1 MISGGFSVFPGAS
14 DVVIACIVGEEEE
27 VSEYDKDADSDSD
40 SDSDSDE
47 DRDDKDDTDGCA
59 FIAVVL
65 PSIPAGFA
73 AVVAI
78 IVIECVVV
86 FAFLFGRTTALN
98 FFCFPKEDEDEDEGA
113 VSRPADGFDLPS
125 LLGVRDGKKSFE
137 LRCCGTPHCC
147 TLCVFLCC

>member
-27 VSEYDKDADSDSD
+27 VSEYDKD

-98 FFCFPKEDEDEDEGA
+98 FFCPPKEDEDENKGV

-125 LLGVRDGKKSFE
+125 LLRAVGFNQFLMLACPALSGT
-137 LRCCGTPHCC
+137 CCCC
-147 TLCVFLCC
+147 C